1 MAGKS
6 FFENNPALNFIFSEK
21 PDEKQEEGEASAAE
35 LLLSGSAPTPP
46 LAAGPDESSPLV
58 ESFRRQQAIRR
69 EKVQKEKDGT
79 GGIGRIISISSLRV
93 DIFLRNTSVSRR
105 DLVYTEKDGRRYLF
119 EIAEINGSVA
129 SAICCGQT
137 RGLKRG
143 LEVFVQEDGLQV
155 AYDDQI
161 LGHIFNSYG
170 QTIDGTELDRPHTR
184 NIYDKSL
191 AMREIVID
199 GDILWTGIKVLDFF
213 APMRKGFKMGLLGG
227 AGVGKTVL
235 IKELIH
241 NVYQGLQSNSVFVG
255 VGERSREGRDL
266 YDEMREA
273 DLLDKISMAFGQMG
287 DNAMSRSRAVY
298 TGLTLAEYLR
308 DERKQDVLVFIDNI
322 YRMVQANAEISSEL
336 ARMPIDNGYS
346 PALLTEISE
355 VEERINST
363 SEGSITSFQAIF
375 IPADDLNDGAVHAIS
390 QHLDGQVVLDRKVA
404 EKGLYPAINVFAT
417 NSRIVDPEVVGQ
429 RHFDLVEKTL
439 KCLSRYEELEQI
451 VAVLG
456 IDDLSE
462 EDHNTFFRARKL
474 RNYFSQP
481 MFVAEQYTG
490 IPGQFVE
497 IADVLDDVEAIL
509 SGRCDDVDEQEFTYI
524 GAYMRSNFR

>member
-1 MAGKS
+1 MTG
-6 FFENNPALNFIFSEK
+6 ISEQI
-21 PDEKQEEGEASAAE
+21 EKNKKISTEM
-35 LLLSGSAPTPP
+35 T
-46 LAAGPDESSPLV
+46 
-58 ESFRRQQAIRR
+58 R
-69 EKVQKEKDGT
+69 EKREDFA
-79 GGIGRIISISSLRV
+79 GRIISVSNLKV
-93 DIFLRNTSVSRR
+93 EIFLKNTDVGIR
-105 DLVYTEKDGRRYLF
+105 DLLYAEKDNARYMF
-119 EIAEINGSVA
+119 EVQEVNGQIAA
-129 SAICCGQT
+129 AICCGAT

-143 LEVFVQEDGLQV
+143 MEVYVKEGGLRI

-161 LGHIFNSYG
+161 LGHVFNPYG
-170 QTIDGTELDRPHTR
+170 DTIDETKLGDVNTR
-184 NIYDKSL
+184 NISDKSL
-191 AMREIVID
+191 SMSQIVID

-241 NVYQGLQSNSVFVG
+241 NVYQGLESNSVFVG

-266 YDEMREA
+266 YDEMQEA
-273 DLLDKISMAFGQMG
+273 KLLDKISMAFGQMG
-287 DNAMSRSRAVY
+287 DNAMSRSRAIY
-298 TGLTLAEYLR
+298 AGLTLAEYLR
-308 DERKQDVLVFIDNI
+308 DEKKQDVLLFIDNI
-322 YRMVQANAEISSEL
+322 YRMVQAGAEISTEL

-363 SEGSITSFQAIF
+363 PEGSITSFQAIF
-375 IPADDLNDGAVHAIS
+375 IPADDMDDGAVHAIS

-417 NSRIVDPEVVGQ
+417 NSRIIDPEVVGQ
-429 RHFDLVEKTL
+429 RHFELVEASL
-439 KCLSRYEELEQI
+439 RCLSRYEELEQI

-462 EDHNTFFRARKL
+462 EDKSIFYRARKL

-481 MFVAEQYTG
+481 MYVAEQYTG
-490 IPGQFVE
+490 IPGQFVD
-497 IADVLDDVEAIL
+497 IKDVLDDVEAIL
-509 SGRCDDVDEQEFTYI
+509 KGRCDEAEEQEFTYI
-524 GAYMRSNFR
+524 GAYMKYRS